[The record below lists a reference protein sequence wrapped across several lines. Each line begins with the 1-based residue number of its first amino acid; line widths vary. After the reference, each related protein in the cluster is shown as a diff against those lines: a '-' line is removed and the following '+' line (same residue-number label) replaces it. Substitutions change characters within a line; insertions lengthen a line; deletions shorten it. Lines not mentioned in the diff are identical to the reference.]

1 MKDGSTLDQLRQSLG
16 LLQVAFDASS
26 EAMVIVE
33 PSGEVRWA
41 NQAAADLWGN
51 GLAVLL
57 IGQPLEKLLDQV
69 TTSSGVPLA
78 PEAPEH
84 PLQCLKRGDGK
95 GVFGIRDLLQQLE
108 WRQIPQQDAGYLLLL
123 ARDLGPQERA
133 LQQQRQFVNQLAHE
147 LNTPLAILKGTCRQL
162 AKQAGA
168 FGVDSKKRIQQAQQE
183 INRLVR
189 LMRNLLVLTDLEN
202 GRRQLMLKPVEIC
215 SWLDQW
221 CSSQDL
227 PVGAELSIIQCSS
240 DFRVVDFDQSA
251 LEEVLEQLLSNS
263 LRYSESPAVISIC
276 LVAKEPNLIELH
288 WHDQGP
294 GIKARPHHQVFD
306 RFVRLEEHR
315 NPNRPD
321 GAGLGLAIC
330 EAIMQQMQGSICLG
344 SDCCERVGAGFVL
357 SWPQVAVK

>member
-1 MKDGSTLDQLRQSLG
+1 METTLDQLRQSLG

-33 PSGEVRWA
+33 PSGKVRWA
-41 NQAAADLWGN
+41 NQSAADLWAN
-51 GLAVLL
+51 GIAVLL
-57 IGQPLEKLLDQV
+57 IGQHLEKLLDQV
-69 TTSSGVPLA
+69 TTVSGLPLA
-78 PEAPEH
+78 PEAIEH
-84 PLQCLKRGDGK
+84 PLQRLKRGNGK

-108 WRQIPQQDAGYLLLL
+108 WRHIPQQDAGYLLLL

-147 LNTPLAILKGTCRQL
+147 LNTPLAILKGICRQL

-168 FGVDSKKRIQQAQQE
+168 FGVDSKNRIQQAQQE

-202 GRRQLMLKPVEIC
+202 GRRQLIPKPLEIC
-215 SWLDQW
+215 SWLDKW
-221 CSSQDL
+221 CSSRDL
-227 PVGAELSIIQCSS
+227 PEGAEISIVQCSS
-240 DFRVVDFDQSA
+240 DFRVVDFDQLA
-251 LEEVLEQLLSNS
+251 LSEVLEQLLSNS
-263 LRYSESPAVISIC
+263 LRYSESPAVINIC
-276 LVAKEPNLIELH
+276 IVAKEPNFIELH

-294 GIKARPHHQVFD
+294 GIKARPYHQVFD

-315 NPNRPD
+315 SPSRHD

-330 EAIMQQMQGSICLG
+330 EAIMKQMEGSIILE
-344 SDCCERVGAGFVL
+344 SDCCETVGAGFVL
-357 SWPQVAVK
+357 KWPQLAVK

>member
-1 MKDGSTLDQLRQSLG
+1 MVTTLDQLRQSLG

-41 NQAAADLWGN
+41 NQAAADLWAN

-57 IGQPLEKLLDQV
+57 IGQPLEKLFDQV
-69 TTSSGVPLA
+69 TTNSGLPLA
-78 PEAPEH
+78 PDATEH
-84 PLQCLKRGDGK
+84 PLQRLKRGDGK

-108 WRQIPQQDAGYLLLL
+108 WRHIPQQDPGYLLLL

-147 LNTPLAILKGTCRQL
+147 LNTPLAILKGICRQL
-162 AKQAGA
+162 AKRAET
-168 FGVDSKKRIQQAQQE
+168 FGKDSKQRIQHAQQE

-202 GRRQLMLKPVEIC
+202 GRRRLILKPVEIC

-221 CSSQDL
+221 CSSRDL
-227 PVGAELSIIQCSS
+227 PEGAEISIVQCSS
-240 DFRVVDFDQSA
+240 DFRVVDFDQLA
-251 LEEVLEQLLSNS
+251 LSEVLEQLLSNS
-263 LRYSESPAVISIC
+263 LRYSESPAVINIC
-276 LVAKEPNLIELH
+276 IVAKEPNFIELH

-294 GIKARPHHQVFD
+294 GIKARPYHQVFD

-315 NPNRPD
+315 SPSRHD

-330 EAIMQQMQGSICLG
+330 EAIMQQMEGSIILE
-344 SDCCERVGAGFVL
+344 SDCCETAGAGFVL
-357 SWPQVAVK
+357 RWPQLASK